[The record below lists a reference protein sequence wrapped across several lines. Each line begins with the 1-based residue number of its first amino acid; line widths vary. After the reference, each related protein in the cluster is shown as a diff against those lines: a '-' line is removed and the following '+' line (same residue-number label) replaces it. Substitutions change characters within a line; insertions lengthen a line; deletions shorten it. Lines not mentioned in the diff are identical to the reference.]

1 MCIKLE
7 SFDQLGSVIKSADR
21 ADFSLIEILANPK
34 TCDAKRRKTAKEVA
48 QKTHCIIKKVND
60 KFYVI
65 GSEDKEIYCRYCFIL
80 AAYVLLDKNSKD
92 VKDAML
98 TLESLLEIIA
108 EKMKPELRAVKKQ
121 IKTEGSKIEALGFT
135 WSDITGK
142 FQAETFARKYA
153 ATRIYVPAAPKVI
166 IQTETIIEQV
176 TIEKEVTKYIEV
188 PVKDVD
194 YFGPED
200 QYTEHKASFL
210 VAPKDQ
216 KLQDQKKEICRKI
229 CGMLNA
235 DGGKLYIGVD
245 NETFRTVDISG
256 VRGIENDLRILS
268 SDRFGNPVNSIE
280 KYVHYVKREI
290 EGILKRSNAD
300 SSHLFIPGCI
310 VVDLTENCCVICVSV
325 RPSAYC
331 TVFLDGVAYRR
342 SGDECLV
349 MSEEEIILRNE
360 TRRHI
365 GKEARLEEVIRKAIR
380 DRKQVIL
387 RRYRSSHSNEISDR
401 RVEPYA
407 LVCHNGSVMCYD
419 IEKQGVRQFKLSRI
433 EDVTVL
439 GCEWKHSSEHK
450 EKRTDVF
457 EWSYTGQQYHIMLC
471 MSLKAMS
478 YFREIYK
485 DSERLFSK
493 CGDNQWILD
502 ATVYSLEPAVG
513 FYLSMAKEISI
524 IETEDSETLKKS
536 IAEYVYNYVLNCA

>member
-1 MCIKLE
+1 MCTKLE
-7 SFDQLGSVIKSADR
+7 SFDQLSSAIKSADR

-34 TCDAKRRKTAKEVA
+34 TCEAKRKKAAKEVV
-48 QKTHCIIKKVND
+48 QKAHYIMEKINS
-60 KFYVI
+60 KFYVL
-65 GSEDKEIYCRYCFIL
+65 GSQDIEIYNDYCRTL
-80 AAYVLLDKNSKD
+80 AAYILHDKKSRDIKET
-92 VKDAML
+92 ML
-98 TLESLLEIIA
+98 TLESLLEIIS
-108 EKMKPELRAVKKQ
+108 ERMKPELRAVKKQ
-121 IKTEGSKIEALGFT
+121 IKTEGAKIEALGFT
-135 WSDITGK
+135 WPDITHT
-142 FQAETFARKYA
+142 FQAESFARKYA
-153 ATRIYVPAAPKVI
+153 VTKINVPAEPKVI

-176 TIEKEVTKYIEV
+176 TVEKQVTKYVEV

-216 KLQDQKKEICRKI
+216 KIQDQKKEICRKI

-245 NETFRTVDISG
+245 NETFRTVDNSG

-268 SDRFGNPVNSIE
+268 SDRFGNHVNSIE

-290 EGILKRSNAD
+290 EAILKRSNAD
-300 SSHLFIPGCI
+300 TSHLFIPECI
-310 VVDLTENCCVICVSV
+310 VVDLTENCYVICVSI

-331 TVFLDGVAYRR
+331 TVFLDGTAYRR
-342 SGDECLV
+342 SGDECFV

-387 RRYRSSHSNEISDR
+387 RRYRSSNSNEISDR

-407 LVCHNGSVMCYD
+407 LVCNNGSVMCYD
-419 IEKQGVRQFKLSRI
+419 IEKQGARQFKLSRI
-433 EDVTVL
+433 EEVTVL
-439 GCEWKHSSEHK
+439 GCEWKYSSEHK
-450 EKRTDVF
+450 ETRTDVF
-457 EWSYTGQQYHIMLC
+457 EWTYTGQQYHIMLS

-478 YFREIYK
+478 YFREIHK

-493 CGDNQWILD
+493 CSDNQWILD
-502 ATVYSLEPAVG
+502 ATVYSLEPVVG

-524 IETEDSETLKKS
+524 IETEDSEALKKHIS
-536 IAEYVYNYVLNCA
+536 EYVYNYVLNCA